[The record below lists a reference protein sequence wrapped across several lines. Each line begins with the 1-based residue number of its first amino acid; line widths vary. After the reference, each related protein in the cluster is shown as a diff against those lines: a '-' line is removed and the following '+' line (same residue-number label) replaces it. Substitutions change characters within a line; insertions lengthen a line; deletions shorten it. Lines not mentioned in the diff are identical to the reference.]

1 MEKVTYSL
9 QIRKKTKFLT
19 PTVRRFTAWNVLLF
33 LFLLLAVNAMFIF
46 ITVYILHSGID
57 KRLSH
62 EMDNVIETI
71 SITGTD
77 ISIIDFSELNE
88 HDFNTISDVSWFLQI
103 YDTDGNVLITSNNL
117 NDFGSIPLE
126 LKITGSEFV
135 FSDMNV
141 GEDRLRMGYTSL
153 YNEKGEQVAILQLAT
168 FENELWFIRNKMI
181 VFNLILLPGIII
193 IVIIIS
199 VFLAKKSF
207 SPLNKIIETADTIS
221 AGNLNTRIDYKAEPE
236 DELGR
241 LRDTLNQLFDRIEVN
256 INQLSQFTDHAAHQM
271 MNPLTAVKTELEYI
285 LKKERSADEYK
296 EALNKLLIQTD
307 QMTKIVRTL
316 LMISKQDN
324 NSDKSQSVFNFSNLI
339 QKIVDTEFA
348 KDNIQSSIKKELY
361 VRGDTDKFHI
371 VVENLVDNAIKYSI
385 NDKMVSVSLTKND
398 TFANLIIKDSGIG
411 ISDFD
416 KEKVF
421 DRFYRS
427 EKAEKLGIKGYG
439 LGLSLVK
446 LLIEEAGG
454 KISIED
460 NEPGGTI
467 FIVTLPHLALT

>member
-1 MEKVTYSL
+1 M
-9 QIRKKTKFLT
+9 
-19 PTVRRFTAWNVLLF
+19 
-33 LFLLLAVNAMFIF
+33 
-46 ITVYILHSGID
+46 HSGID
-57 KRLSH
+57 KILGH
-62 EMDNVIETI
+62 EMDKVLATI
-71 SITGTD
+71 SITGSD

-88 HDFNTISDVSWFLQI
+88 QDFNTISDASMFLQI
-103 YDTDGNVLITSNNL
+103 YDTDGNVLIASNNL
-117 NDFGSIPLE
+117 KEFGSIPVELE
-126 LKITGSEFV
+126 ITTNEFV

-141 GEDRLRMGYTSL
+141 AEDRLRMGYTSL
-153 YNEKGEQVAILQLAT
+153 YNENGEQVAILQLAT
-168 FENELWFIRNKMI
+168 FENELWIIRKKMI
-181 VFNLILLPGIII
+181 VFNLFLLPGLII
-193 IVIIIS
+193 IVIVAS
-199 VFLAKKSF
+199 VFIAKKSF
-207 SPLNKIIETADTIS
+207 SPVNKIIKTAETIS
-221 AGNLNTRIDYKAEPE
+221 AGNLNTRIDYKAKPE

-296 EALNKLLIQTD
+296 EALNELLIQTD
-307 QMTKIVRTL
+307 QMIKIVRTL

-324 NSDKSQSVFNFSNLI
+324 TSDNSQSVFNISNLI
-339 QKIVDTEFA
+339 QKIIVTEFS
-348 KDNIQSSIKKELY
+348 KDNIQCSVEKEVY

-371 VVENLVDNAIKYSI
+371 VVENLVGNAIKYSN
-385 NDKMVSVSLTKND
+385 NDKMVSISLIKDD
-398 TFANLIIKDSGIG
+398 TFANLIIKDNGIG

-454 KISIED
+454 KISIKD

-467 FIVTLPHLALT
+467 FIVTLPYLALT